1 MTAIVGIQGKD
12 WALIAADSMTTY
24 DDKPYYAKGQDK
36 VVRKGDYIFAFAG
49 DAIAGNIANFMWT
62 PPKLVKSMHIDDFMK
77 TKYCLL

>member
-36 VVRKGDYIFAFAG
+36 VVEQSTAFFEG
-49 DAIAGNIANFMWT
+49 SNVRQRL
-62 PPKLVKSMHIDDFMK
+62 PR
-77 TKYCLL
+77 CQQR